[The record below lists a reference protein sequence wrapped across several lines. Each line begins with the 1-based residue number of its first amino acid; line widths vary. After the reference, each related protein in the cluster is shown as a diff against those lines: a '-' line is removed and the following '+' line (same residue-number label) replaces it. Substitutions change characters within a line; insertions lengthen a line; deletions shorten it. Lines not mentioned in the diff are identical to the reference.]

1 LSALDLVFPLVP
13 RQRLLGLPF
22 GPMHSARR
30 GLGSDVAGS
39 RPYRPGD
46 DVDAIDWYASARL
59 SAAHAADEFV
69 VRERFAEEGPRIVSI
84 VDRRPSMALYPA
96 DLPWLSKP
104 ETIDVALAAIAASG
118 FAARGFAGYLDVAEA
133 AHPNPRERSPEP
145 FYRSP
150 QSQAAYRRFELEAL
164 ADRPFHAAEDTL
176 EEAFAF
182 LREAAAA
189 LPRGTFLFVLSDFLE
204 APEEDVWA
212 AALER
217 GWDPIPVVVQEP
229 VWERSFPDVGGVAVP
244 VFDPAT
250 GRREVLRMTSGEA
263 RRRRARNE
271 ARFQSLLD
279 GFADLGVE
287 PVVISSSQAADVLEA
302 FLEWAGDRE
311 VHATEL
317 RRGAVV

>member
-1 LSALDLVFPLVP
+1 
-13 RQRLLGLPF
+13 
-22 GPMHSARR
+22 MHSARR

-69 VRERFAEEGPRIVSI
+69 VRERFAEEGPHIVSI

-96 DLPWLSKP
+96 DLPWLLKA
-104 ETIDVALAAIAASG
+104 EAVDVALSAIAASA
-118 FAARGFAGYLDVAEA
+118 FAARGFVGYLDAAEA
-133 AHPNPRERSPEP
+133 AHPDSRARSPEP
-145 FYRSP
+145 LYRSP
-150 QSQAAYRRFELEAL
+150 QSQASYRRFELEAL
-164 ADRPFHAAEDTL
+164 GDRPFHAAEDTL

-182 LREAAAA
+182 LWHAAA
-189 LPRGTFLFVLSDFLE
+189 LPRATFLFVLSDFLE

-217 GWDPIPVVVQEP
+217 GWDPVPVVVQEP
-229 VWERSFPDVGGVAVP
+229 IWERSFPDVGGVAVP

-250 GRREVLRMTSGEA
+250 GRREVLRMTSREA
-263 RRRRARNE
+263 RRRRTHNE
-271 ARFQSLLD
+271 GRFQSLLD
-279 GFADLGVE
+279 GFGDLGVE
-287 PVVISSSQAADVLEA
+287 PVLISSSEPADVLEA

-317 RRGAVV
+317 RRGAVI